1 MKSSNH
7 DYHAKIEVLVF
18 EVLTMLKG
26 KDDGSISEDKRE
38 LVDGAEVNLCICTQ
52 SLVEKVFHHS
62 IF

>member
-18 EVLTMLKG
+18 EVLTMLKEN
-26 KDDGSISEDKRE
+26 GSISEDKRE